1 MGDHHKWTANDEK
14 VARIIRLKA
23 KRLIESAEFKEGERK
38 DVEQELHLQW
48 LLRQSRFDP
57 TRGELETF
65 VDVVLNN
72 VIRTMVEARRA
83 AKRDCCQCTCSL
95 DDPVDAAAEGGMTR
109 HETYDQDDYFQA
121 TGARNRPQGELH
133 DLRLDV
139 RRALRRLSPSQREL
153 ALRFR
158 TQTVAEAARAM
169 KIPRTTLYGWLEH
182 VRVVYVELGLDEYL

>member
-1 MGDHHKWTANDEK
+1 MEDHHKWTADDEK

-38 DVEQELHLQW
+38 DIEQELHLQW

-65 VDVVLNN
+65 ADVVLNN
-72 VIRTMVEARRA
+72 AIRTMIEERRA
-83 AKRDCCQCTCSL
+83 AKRDYRLCTCSL
-95 DDPVDAAAEGGMTR
+95 DDPIDVQGEKGMTL

-121 TGARNRPQGELH
+121 TGRKNQPQRELD
-133 DLRLDV
+133 DLRLDI

-153 ALRFR
+153 ALRLR

-182 VRVVYVELGLDEYL
+182 VRVVFAELGLDEYL